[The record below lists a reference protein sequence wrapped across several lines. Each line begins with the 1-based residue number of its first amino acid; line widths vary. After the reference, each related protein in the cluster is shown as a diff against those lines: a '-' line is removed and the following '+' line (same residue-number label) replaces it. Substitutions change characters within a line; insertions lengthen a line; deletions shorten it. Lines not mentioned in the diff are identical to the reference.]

1 MGHCTGNDQSI
12 IDLVKDFS
20 FDNKDVQQI
29 SLIEDELQFI
39 GEGDPERLLD
49 EFHALGYDLAYK
61 DQPLTPAYLAKSIAE
76 YSTPEEGCTQMFAY
90 MMLSFRTCVLTA
102 IMLSGCPHKD
112 RQNNF

>member
-1 MGHCTGNDQSI
+1 MKVFYS
-12 IDLVKDFS
+12 
-20 FDNKDVQQI
+20 DNKDVQQI

-76 YSTPEEGCTQMFAY
+76 YSTPEEGCTQMFCLYDALFTY
-90 MMLSFRTCVLTA
+90 MCLDGDYAEWMS
-102 IMLSGCPHKD
+102 P
-112 RQNNF
+112 